1 MDYRDD
7 KYYVMATVLCDELSP
22 DLSTYF
28 LSHISNTSL
37 EDVFFDHMKEWF
49 FEKLSLELPQEM
61 NFLNLVYYT
70 YEDIIAT
77 FEDSSKA
84 YSSLLKEK
92 LNRRDYLFRVIKEE
106 YMGSPK
112 PKNPLYLK
120 NQADKYFSI
129 METDSSLLRYDNK
142 QDYIDASYREIEQWK
157 KDGDYIFK
165 FRFFSNLDN
174 SRRMSYFITDLELEI
189 VTIITRKYYGK
200 YDGNITSLPEYFVR
214 NPFFSFKPDTKEGE
228 LSVEDDRVVS
238 KSVYKY
244 IDEETNSVN
253 VVETIIDEKI
263 GNFTSY
269 DEKEKDY
276 LISQLR
282 NQGALKTSFDVL
294 DTRDEAVLATIYSS
308 FSADSLS
315 EDWVKYKG
323 RSFVGQVLGKSTF
336 RARDVKQVLNSLDKL
351 ASTVLRA
358 EQHDESGNLIGRGTL
373 SFFDVRYG
381 IAGNSNSTVSVSL
394 DVANQNQIHYSTSME
409 LPEKILTSNDLMI
422 EIAPSAYLKTI
433 WRERIN
439 TEIYTKHYLEIG
451 SSKAKAIMMLI
462 QNERIRLYPQSKLFF
477 SYATL
482 RSRLHLEIKL
492 NVLKRDL
499 SQQLQEMI
507 DKKII
512 VDSFNF
518 GTSGLTVYL
527 LPFTQLEKILYK
539 IESPDTGEFLIES
552 EEEKESV

>member
-7 KYYVMATVLCDELSP
+7 KHYVMATVLCDELSS

-28 LSHISNTSL
+28 LSHINNTSL

-49 FEKLSLELPQEM
+49 FEKLSLNLPQEM
-61 NFLNLVYYT
+61 NFLNLVYFT

-84 YSSLLKEK
+84 YSALLKEK

-112 PKNPLYLK
+112 PRNPLYLK
-120 NQADKYFSI
+120 SQADKYFSI
-129 METDSSLLRYDNK
+129 METDSSLVRYESK
-142 QDYIDASYREIEQWK
+142 QDYINAAYQEIEQWK

-165 FRFFSNLDN
+165 FRFFSKLDN
-174 SRRMSYFITDLELEI
+174 SRKMSYFITDLELEI
-189 VTIITRKYYGK
+189 VTIITQKYYGK

-214 NPFFSFKPDTKEGE
+214 TPFFSFKPDTKEGE

-238 KSVYKY
+238 KNVYKY
-244 IDEETNSVN
+244 VDEETNNVN
-253 VVETIIDEKI
+253 VLETIIDEQS

-269 DEKEKDY
+269 DEKEKEY

-282 NQGALKTSFDVL
+282 NQGTIKTSFDVL

-315 EDWVKYKG
+315 EDWIRYKG

-351 ASTVLRA
+351 ANTVART
-358 EQHDESGNLIGRGTL
+358 EQHDEMGNLIGRGTL

-381 IAGNSNSTVSVSL
+381 IAGNSNSTFSVSL
-394 DVANQNQIHYSTSME
+394 DMKNQDQIHYSTSSE

-439 TEIYTKHYLEIG
+439 TEIYTKHYIEIS
-451 SSKAKAIMMLI
+451 SSKAKSIMMLL
-462 QNERIRLYPQSKLFF
+462 QNERVRLYPQSKLTF

-482 RSRLHLEIKL
+482 RTRLHLEMKL

-499 SQQLQEMI
+499 GQQLQELI

-539 IESPDTGEFLIES
+539 IETPITEEFRIDSSDNE
-552 EEEKESV
+552 